1 MAQHPHRFDEFT
13 DEEIEK
19 LITSLESLRE
29 GELGVSML
37 VACGQKA
44 VPALRRYLLEGRPRV
59 VYQPRQRAVLAL
71 AELGAKDVLL
81 DYLAT
86 PKDSLAPEIRYAEEG
101 VESTAARLVSKWQTE
116 DVFRV
121 LLNLVSHRTVV
132 GAIETLGEFRRIE
145 ALPVFIRLLGDDV
158 GRTFAADA
166 IRKLGPDATADLIEA
181 ATTPDPNRPEEAPS
195 SLVRRRQAL
204 RLLWDLSSLR
214 DKHELPKLKALLY
227 DPDPEIAAWS
237 AQMFLREGNED
248 ERAHAAKVLLD
259 VYGSTNWTIQAEIQ
273 QTLQSRLEV
282 VRPIAQRRAK
292 MQLSYAEAMLLRC
305 LMAMPDP
312 EHRCE

>member
-1 MAQHPHRFDEFT
+1 MAQRPHRFDEFT

-19 LITSLESLRE
+19 LITSLESLQE

-44 VPALRRYLLEGRPRV
+44 VPLLRRYLLEGRPRV

-81 DYLAT
+81 DYLAM

-101 VESTAARLVSKWQTE
+101 VESTAARLVSQWQTE

-145 ALPVFIRLLGDDV
+145 ALPVFICLLGDDV

-166 IRKLGPDATADLIEA
+166 IRKLGPDAPADLIEA
-181 ATTPDPNRPEEAPS
+181 ATTPDPNRPQETPS

-204 RLLWDLSSLR
+204 RLLWEMRTFPSELSR
-214 DKHELPKLKALLY
+214 LKALTY
-227 DPDPEIAAWS
+227 DADPEIAAWA
-237 AQMFLREGNED
+237 AQMFLREGNKE
-248 ERAHAAKVLLD
+248 EQAYAAKVLLD
-259 VYGSTNWTIQAEIQ
+259 VYGSTNWMIQTEIQ
-273 QTLQSRLEV
+273 QTLQSSLEI

-292 MQLSYAEAMLLRC
+292 TQLSYAEAMLLRS